1 MRRGVGSLV
10 LVLTMA
16 ASLWSAEPSRV
27 SSLQL
32 AVARPLNDTLVG
44 RMLSVMARDG
54 RPINRSSRPTFSLR
68 LVVDSSNPLL
78 DIVESDKLATDA
90 TPDETGIATLA
101 APDATAASE
110 ELIVP
115 PKPLSDIAVPI
126 DGAAE
131 KAERAPK
138 EDETKVANS
147 RFSLGGLV
155 GDRDKLGILE
165 LESKAL
171 PTTMIEE
178 GHSSRFDV
186 NFGYAIRWLTGPV
199 TTDLPPQLFTL
210 QLDIGWAFKLG
221 ERLTI
226 DTRITPT
233 WNTDFEKSTEIFRL
247 PWHAIAM
254 IQADAN
260 WRWTMGA
267 MDLDREDIRILP
279 VVGFTY
285 APPDRDVL
293 LDLVFPRPKVAFR
306 IEHHEDRQHWFYVA
320 GELGGGSW
328 AINRTTGARD
338 IVTLRDLRL
347 LVGLE
352 TNNKKRHASR
362 LEAGWVFDR
371 VVDYRSNLGDYR
383 PSDTAIIRWSSDF

>member
-1 MRRGVGSLV
+1 STVRP
-10 LVLTMA
+10 
-16 ASLWSAEPSRV
+16 ASETFRSRSV
-27 SSLQL
+27 PLF
-32 AVARPLNDTLVG
+32 ARSD
-44 RMLSVMARDG
+44 
-54 RPINRSSRPTFSLR
+54 RSHFKPRRPTFELR
-68 LVVDSSNPLL
+68 LVVDSDDEPVRL
-78 DIVESDKLATDA
+78 IETDQ
-90 TPDETGIATLA
+90 TPTLPGVATLENL
-101 APDATAASE
+101 E
-110 ELIVP
+110 EKVADDDDLIVP
-115 PKPLSDIAVPI
+115 PKPLSDVAVPI

-131 KAERAPK
+131 KAERTPK
-138 EDETKVANS
+138 GDETKMANNH
-147 RFSLGGLV
+147 FSLGGLV
-155 GDRDKLGILE
+155 GDGDKLGILE

-171 PTTMIEE
+171 PTTTIEE

-221 ERLTI
+221 EKLTI

-247 PWHAIAM
+247 PWHAIAVF
-254 IQADAN
+254 QADTN
-260 WRWTMGA
+260 WRWTLGA
-267 MDLDREDIRILP
+267 MDLDREDIHVLP
-279 VVGFTY
+279 VVGLTF
-285 APPDRDVL
+285 APPDGDVL
-293 LDLVFPRPKVAFR
+293 LDLVFPRPKAALR
-306 IEHHEDRQHWFYVA
+306 LSHDENHQHWFYVA

-328 AINRTTGARD
+328 AINRTSGARD

-352 TNNKKRHASR
+352 TVTKKRHASR

>member
-1 MRRGVGSLV
+1 MLRGVGGLVFV
-10 LVLTMA
+10 LVRVA
-16 ASLWSAEPSRV
+16 ALPAAEPPSE
-27 SSLQL
+27 SSLLLRTIRPASEAFRSRGQSL
-32 AVARPLNDTLVG
+32 MARGERPLSKP
-44 RMLSVMARDG
+44 R
-54 RPINRSSRPTFSLR
+54 RPTFGLH
-68 LVVDSSNPLL
+68 LVVGSANPLF
-78 DIVESDKLATDA
+78 DVVESNEFQTEAA
-90 TPDETGIATLA
+90 PGETGFSTLEP
-101 APDATAASE
+101 PDSE
-110 ELIVP
+110 PGSEDLIVP

-131 KAERAPK
+131 QAERQPK
-138 EDETKVANS
+138 EDATQPAHS
-147 RFSLGGLV
+147 HFSLGGLV
-155 GDRDKLGILE
+155 GKGDDLGILE
-165 LESKAL
+165 LESKPL
-171 PTTMIEE
+171 PIWTLHE
-178 GHSSRFDV
+178 GNSSHYLFG
-186 NFGYAIRWLTGPV
+186 FGYGIRWLTGPV

-221 ERLTI
+221 EKLTI

-247 PWHAIAM
+247 PWHAIAVF
-254 IQADAN
+254 QADTN

-267 MDLDREDIRILP
+267 TDLDREDIRVLP
-279 VVGFTY
+279 VVGLTF
-285 APPDRDVL
+285 APPDGDVL
-293 LDLVFPRPKVAFR
+293 LDLVFPRPKAALR
-306 IEHHEDRQHWFYVA
+306 LSHDENHQHWFYVA

-328 AINRTTGARD
+328 AINRTSGSRD

-352 TNNKKRHASR
+352 TVTKKRHASR